1 MPKRYTFIFG
11 SEEENK
17 EFMKQPIR
25 EQFDFYQNI
34 IKEISNEFIKPN
46 IMFVGFFGWKW
57 NEYLQKLSEK
67 AKKLLNPDSQ
77 LNQFALSNR
86 HFIQSSLDL
95 LSKRLYSKIELLT
108 QSYISMDFKISNSLQ
123 KYQRLREPENPVF
136 SKKIKLES
144 NKDIGSR
151 STECLNSSI
160 FAYIDTL
167 INYIDFLGS
176 PVQSVNDY
184 TTNLFHTL
192 CDSIKWFNEALLQF
206 YNELVQGTHYQKF
219 FQDDFYVQ
227 EKNSTEF
234 NNTVDKV
241 LSADFSSLQ
250 IDDSHFEEAKLPQRD
265 ESAKQSD
272 SDSGTVKINSDYD
285 LLQNQ
290 LIESIGQFADS
301 DHLPDFI
308 FHPKLAIEDNFLK
321 SEITKL
327 TLFGQLSVNLADMI
341 RSLKNFLKVYEGKI
355 EKTKS
360 EFAGYVNVSEL
371 HPLIKTMTD
380 VYHNSN
386 IFIRC
391 EGISRV
397 FLSLRDMSFAELE
410 KKYTPKGGESFG
422 NVFCREI
429 TFLKLHLEE
438 IFGDGDL
445 RISYILSIIPRLSSR
460 IFRNNLK
467 YIKNKEINQ
476 NGWESLKNTY
486 DLMTQA
492 IYDLNIKEHNVQHLR
507 MNQGRDLQD

>member
-1 MPKRYTFIFG
+1 
-11 SEEENK
+11 
-17 EFMKQPIR
+17 MKQPIR

-34 IKEISNEFIKPN
+34 IKEISNQFIKPN

-57 NEYLQKLSEK
+57 NEYLQKLSDK
-67 AKKLLNPDSQ
+67 AKKLLNPDSST
-77 LNQFALSNR
+77 NQFALSNR

-108 QSYISMDFKISNSLQ
+108 QSYISMDFKISTSLQ
-123 KYQRLREPENPVF
+123 KFQRTKEPENPVF
-136 SKKIKLES
+136 SKGIKLES

-151 STECLNSSI
+151 STEWLNSSI

-192 CDSIKWFNEALLQF
+192 CDSIKCFNESLISF
-206 YNELVQGTHYQKF
+206 YNTLVQNTHYQKF

-227 EKNSTEF
+227 EKNGTEF

-241 LSADFSSLQ
+241 LSATFNALQ
-250 IDDSHFEEAKLPQRD
+250 MDDSHFEEAKLPQRD
-265 ESAKQSD
+265 ESLKFSESD
-272 SDSGTVKINSDYD
+272 KGVVKINSDYD

-290 LIESIGQFADS
+290 IIESIGEFADP

-308 FHPKLAIEDNFLK
+308 YHPKLSIEDSFLK
-321 SEITKL
+321 SDITKL

-341 RSLKNFLKVYEGKI
+341 RSLKKFLKVYEGKI

-371 HPLIKTMTD
+371 HPLIKTITD

-386 IFIRC
+386 VFIKC
-391 EGISRV
+391 ETICRV
-397 FLSLRDMSFAELE
+397 FLSLRDMTYADLE
-410 KKYTPKGGESFG
+410 K
-422 NVFCREI
+422 
-429 TFLKLHLEE
+429 
-438 IFGDGDL
+438 
-445 RISYILSIIPRLSSR
+445 
-460 IFRNNLK
+460 
-467 YIKNKEINQ
+467 
-476 NGWESLKNTY
+476 
-486 DLMTQA
+486 
-492 IYDLNIKEHNVQHLR
+492 
-507 MNQGRDLQD
+507 